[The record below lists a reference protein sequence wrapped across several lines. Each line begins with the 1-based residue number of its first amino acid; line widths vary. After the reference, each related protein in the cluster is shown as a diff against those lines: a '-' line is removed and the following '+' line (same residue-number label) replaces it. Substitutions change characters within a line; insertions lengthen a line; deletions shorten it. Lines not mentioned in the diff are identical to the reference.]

1 LHISLPAPFA
11 LSDTEAYIM
20 KTISQ
25 SSAVATAVA
34 KVNGSAVAIVQAA
47 TQADKARGKLAEQVR
62 CLFASPVAVISS
74 TLSQVFASLADQL
87 TKKEEIDA
95 ESWARIANSIAT
107 HVRQIWAAMPE
118 DARPA
123 VCYIA
128 LDRGACTANVQI
140 LDKPTKSE
148 LKAALGHDQK
158 ALNAANSRLFA
169 KKPTIGGK
177 DDGKG
182 PAVSVSDKSAPR
194 VDAIGAVMEQLG
206 GFSSADLH
214 ELSKR
219 IAAEIDRRTVAALEK
234 AEKAGK
240 GPTAAGKPTAKARPN
255 GETQKNAKRHAE
267 AKVA

>member
-1 LHISLPAPFA
+1 
-11 LSDTEAYIM
+11 M

-25 SSAVATAVA
+25 ASAVAAAVA
-34 KVNGSAVAIVQAA
+34 KVNGSAVAIVAAA

-95 ESWARIANSIAT
+95 ESWARIANSIGT

-148 LKAALGHDQK
+148 LKSALGHDTK
-158 ALNAANSRLFA
+158 AFNAASERLFA
-169 KKPTIGGK
+169 KKPTISGK

-182 PAVSVSDKSAPR
+182 PAVSVSDKGAPR
-194 VDAIGAVMEQLG
+194 VDAIGAVMEQLA
-206 GFSSADLH
+206 GFSAADLH
-214 ELSKR
+214 ELNKR
-219 IAAEIDRRTVAALEK
+219 IAAEIDRRTAAALEK
-234 AEKAGK
+234 AEKK
-240 GPTAAGKPTAKARPN
+240 GRGASAVAKVGSKSR
-255 GETQKNAKRHAE
+255 GETQAKAAE
-267 AKVA
+267 LASAKAA